1 MVDYTYS
8 DDGMPIP
15 KHTGAFANPFASEED
30 VTNIFDIREDGFDVT
45 LSLANG
51 NISWVSVSGNKGVR
65 SKGLFKKKKGV
76 AEEVLPLEDILGVK
90 IKRRK
95 TTAQHEG
102 EGMCQGFTIYAFQV
116 FGPNNLKER
125 IIELEHP
132 SEKICKE
139 YCEKITDYLD
149 AIKDRPK
156 SMKLY
161 IQSHAGPH
169 NSNNIYKQ
177 KIQHLFEAANLI
189 VDSTEIQHNEYV
201 KQEMIHLELD
211 QYDCI
216 CCVGGDGTVSKL
228 TTALLNKIQANKHID
243 LKNGLT
249 PARCHIPLGII
260 PTGTTNQAAK
270 SVLGQ
275 LDPVSAAI
283 NIILGR
289 TAAVDVVS
297 IFHKDKFLQWGF
309 ICQYG
314 FAGNVLKL
322 AKKYNRV
329 GLGSKGLDA
338 AVVKALSKS
347 KFRMYECD
355 IEYLPA
361 DPLPVEQNY
370 NVCRTGCDV
379 CVPIDASKQD
389 DNTSDVVEECI
400 VQPFNSSSNSN
411 DFNSLSDT
419 ENLSEEVLEDNPWKA
434 SKGSYYHVGL
444 YCIPGNCE
452 VAPEGLSKFTHLSD
466 GAMELVLV
474 KDCSRRD
481 FIRYLKR
488 HGNHKNQLDFPF
500 VEVHRVKEVR
510 FKPRYPMGWNYN
522 DTKYN
527 EVEDRMK
534 SIKHRMSI
542 QGIKSGD
549 AFIIDGENGSTHTP
563 SPRRADS
570 VEDLDDLDDTDED
583 DEVDDVSPT
592 GSRTGSEHKNNN
604 IYKRQDNVLVNSAP
618 QDQRLV
624 GLQYRQ
630 TFADE
635 ERWRRKKKVLKK
647 EEKKR
652 IKEESKIQTVWN
664 IDNEICDDTLLS
676 FRVHHGLLSV
686 YGVGLSPDTVFIN
699 SPLSCLPLIN

>member
-15 KHTGAFANPFASEED
+15 KHSGAFANPFVSEED

-51 NISWVSVSGNKGVR
+51 KISWVSVSGNKGVR

-95 TTAQHEG
+95 TPGHHEG
-102 EGMCQGFTIYAFQV
+102 EGMCQGFTIYAYQV

-149 AIKDRPK
+149 AIKERPK

-169 NSNNIYKQ
+169 NSSNIYKQ

-201 KQEMIHLELD
+201 KQEMIHLEVD

-216 CCVGGDGTVSKL
+216 CCVGGDGTVSKV
-228 TTALLNKIQANKHID
+228 TTALLNKIQASKHID

-289 TAAVDVVS
+289 TAAVDVIS

-347 KFRMYECD
+347 KFRKYECD

-361 DPLPVEQNY
+361 DPLSSEQQY
-370 NVCRTGCDV
+370 TVCRTGCDV

-400 VQPFNSSSNSN
+400 VQPFNSSNNSN

-419 ENLSEEVLEDNPWKA
+419 EQLSEEVLEDNPWKA

-444 YCIPGNCE
+444 YSIPGNCE

-488 HGNHKNQLDFPF
+488 HGNHKNQFDFPF
-500 VEVHRVKEVR
+500 VEIHRVKDVR

-522 DTKYN
+522 DTTYN

-534 SIKHRMSI
+534 SIEHRMSV
-542 QGIKSGD
+542 QGVKSGD
-549 AFIIDGENGSTHTP
+549 AFIIDGENGSIHTP

-583 DEVDDVSPT
+583 DEIDDVSPPGSCT
-592 GSRTGSEHKNNN
+592 GSGNKNNN
-604 IYKRQDNVLVNSAP
+604 IYKRKDNVLVNSAP

-624 GLQYRQ
+624 GMQYRQ

>member
-15 KHTGAFANPFASEED
+15 KHSGAFANPFVSEED

-51 NISWVSVSGNKGVR
+51 KISWVSVSGNKGVR

-95 TTAQHEG
+95 TPGHHEG
-102 EGMCQGFTIYAFQV
+102 EGMCQGFTIYAYQV

-149 AIKDRPK
+149 AIKERPK

-169 NSNNIYKQ
+169 NSSNIYKQ

-201 KQEMIHLELD
+201 KQEMIHLEVD

-216 CCVGGDGTVSKL
+216 CCVGGDGTVSKV
-228 TTALLNKIQANKHID
+228 TTALLNKIQASKHID

-289 TAAVDVVS
+289 TAAVDVIS

-347 KFRMYECD
+347 KFR
-355 IEYLPA
+355 
-361 DPLPVEQNY
+361 
-370 NVCRTGCDV
+370 CDV

-400 VQPFNSSSNSN
+400 VQPFNSSNNSN

-419 ENLSEEVLEDNPWKA
+419 EQLSEEVLEDNPWKA

-444 YCIPGNCE
+444 YSIPGNCE

-488 HGNHKNQLDFPF
+488 HGNHKNQFDFPF
-500 VEVHRVKEVR
+500 VEIHRVKDVR

-522 DTKYN
+522 DTTYN

-534 SIKHRMSI
+534 SIEHRMSV
-542 QGIKSGD
+542 QGVKSGD
-549 AFIIDGENGSTHTP
+549 AFIIDGENGSIHTP

-583 DEVDDVSPT
+583 DEIDDVSPPGSCT
-592 GSRTGSEHKNNN
+592 GSGNKNNN
-604 IYKRQDNVLVNSAP
+604 IYKRKDNVLVNSAP

-624 GLQYRQ
+624 GMQYRQ